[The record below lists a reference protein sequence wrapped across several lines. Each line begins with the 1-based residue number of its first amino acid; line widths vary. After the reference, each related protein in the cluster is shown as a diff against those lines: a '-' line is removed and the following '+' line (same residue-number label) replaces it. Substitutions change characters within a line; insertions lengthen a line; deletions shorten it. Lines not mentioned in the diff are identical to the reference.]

1 MFVASTEYLV
11 SEVEPYGNDNFKKLE
26 YIINIS
32 KLSDEMNKE
41 ALLMAINDSK
51 QADKTISQSSSLLG
65 AQIELRKFSTDF
77 IM

>member
-1 MFVASTEYLV
+1 
-11 SEVEPYGNDNFKKLE
+11 
-26 YIINIS
+26 
-32 KLSDEMNKE
+32 MNKE